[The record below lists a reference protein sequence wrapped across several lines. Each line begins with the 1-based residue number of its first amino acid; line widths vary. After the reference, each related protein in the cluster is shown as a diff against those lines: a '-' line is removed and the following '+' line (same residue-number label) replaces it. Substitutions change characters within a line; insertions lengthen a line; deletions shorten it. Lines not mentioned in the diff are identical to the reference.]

1 MDYRDRSD
9 IRMSEYENM
18 INDLEAAVPAELESV
33 WDRASAR
40 EKKHRKVMRFV
51 KPAGS
56 IAAVFACFVLSV
68 NFITPVAQAC
78 SKIPVLKD
86 LAAAVDFSGSLSR
99 AVENNYVQPIGL
111 SQTKNGIK
119 ADIDYVI
126 VDRKQVNIFYRL
138 EYETGGEIGKD
149 IERNENTQLAAL
161 VEIGTDMP
169 PHSITWSGGPD
180 EEEGQLRSITIDF
193 TDSDVP
199 ETIPLVLKAKERDTQ
214 TWNYSEE
221 NLAVFTFTL
230 EISPYYTAQGRTIE
244 LNEELD
250 ILGQN
255 FTLTTLDISPTHLQ
269 LNVESREANNM
280 WLKSLS
286 FYVENIGKAG
296 DSTLETI
303 NGISALGSK
312 DTPEV
317 TAFRKE
323 SPWFFDTD
331 NLKIVITGARLA
343 EKDMD
348 GLEIKVTG
356 PDAGVISGR
365 LPDGVRLEEISR
377 QKHADGKPDVEIS
390 FKTVKGIDGG
400 RTSEIYEVFEREY
413 IDGKGRKIYMDTYAG
428 TGDDTEF
435 TNTLILEN
443 YAYDTVTV
451 YPCFTHCW
459 NAEQPVEIIV
469 MSYEN
474 SK

>member
-1 MDYRDRSD
+1 MDYRDRNAM
-9 IRMSEYENM
+9 RMSEYEKM
-18 INDLEAAVPAELESV
+18 MNDLEAAVPPELESV
-33 WDRASAR
+33 FDRASAR
-40 EKKHRKVMRFV
+40 ERKHRRVMRFV

-126 VDRKQVNIFYRL
+126 VDQKQVNIFYRL
-138 EYETGGEIGKD
+138 EYETEGEAGND

-161 VEIGTDMP
+161 IEIGKDMP
-169 PHSITWSGGPD
+169 PHGISWSGSD
-180 EEEGQLRSITIDF
+180 EEEGRLRSVTIDF

-199 ETIPLVLKAKERDTQ
+199 ETIPLVLKAKKRNTQ
-214 TWNYSEE
+214 TWNYAEE

-230 EISPYYTAQGRTIE
+230 EIDPYYTAQGRTTE
-244 LNEELD
+244 LNEELE

-255 FTLTTLDISPTHLQ
+255 FTLTTVDIYPTHLQ
-269 LNVESREANNM
+269 LNVESDDANTM

-286 FYVENIGKAG
+286 FYVEASGAG
-296 DSTLETI
+296 DDNRLETV

-323 SPWFFDTD
+323 SPWFFDTE

-343 EKDMD
+343 EKDME
-348 GLEIKVTG
+348 GIKIKVTE
-356 PDAGVISGR
+356 PDAGIISGK
-365 LPDGVRLEEISR
+365 LPDGVRLDGVTKQGR
-377 QKHADGKPDVEIS
+377 DDGKPTVEIS

-400 RTSEIYEVFEREY
+400 STSEIYEVFEREY
-413 IDGKGRKIYMDTYAG
+413 VDGEGREGYMETYAG
-428 TGDDTEF
+428 TGDDAEF
-435 TNTLILEN
+435 TSTLVLKD
-443 YAYDTVTV
+443 YAFDTVTV
-451 YPCFTHCW
+451 YTCFTHCW
-459 NAEQPVEIIV
+459 KAGQLVEITV

>member
-1 MDYRDRSD
+1 MDYRDKTD
-9 IRMSEYENM
+9 IRMSEYEKM
-18 INDLEAAVPAELESV
+18 LNDLEAAVPPELESV
-33 WDRASAR
+33 FDRASAR
-40 EKKHRKVMRFV
+40 ERKHRQVMRFV

-99 AVENNYVQPIGL
+99 AVENNYVQTIGL

-138 EYETGGEIGKD
+138 EYEKEGEAGKD
-149 IERNENTQLAAL
+149 MEKNENTQLAAL
-161 VEIGTDMP
+161 IEIGKDMP
-169 PHSITWSGGPD
+169 PHGITWGSGTD
-180 EEEGQLRSITIDF
+180 EEGKLRSVTIDF

-214 TWNYSEE
+214 TWNYAED

-230 EISPYYTAQGRTIE
+230 KIDPYYTAQGRTIE

-250 ILGQN
+250 ILGQH
-255 FTLTTLDISPTHLQ
+255 FTLTSVDIYPTHLQ
-269 LNVESREANNM
+269 LNVESDDANTM

-286 FYVENIGKAG
+286 FYVEAAGKAG
-296 DSTLETI
+296 DSMLETI
-303 NGISALGSK
+303 NGVSALGSR

-317 TAFRKE
+317 IAFRKE

-343 EKDMD
+343 EKDME
-348 GLEIKVTG
+348 GIKIKVTE

-377 QKHADGKPDVEIS
+377 QKNADGKPDVEVI

-400 RTSEIYEVFEREY
+400 STFEIYEVFEREY
-413 IDGKGRKIYMDTYAG
+413 LDGEGREGYMESYTG
-428 TGDDTEF
+428 TGDDAEF
-435 TNTLILEN
+435 TSTLILED
-443 YAYDTVTV
+443 YAFDTVTV

-459 NAEQPVEIIV
+459 KAGQPVEITV
-469 MSYEN
+469 MSYES

>member
-1 MDYRDRSD
+1 MDYRDRTD
-9 IRMSEYENM
+9 IRMIEYEKM
-18 INDLEAAVPAELESV
+18 LNDLEKAVPTELESV
-33 WDRASAR
+33 FDRASER
-40 EKKHRKVMRFV
+40 ERKHRIVMRFV

-56 IAAVFACFVLSV
+56 MAAVFACFVLSV

-169 PHSITWSGGPD
+169 PHGITWSGGPD

-214 TWNYSEE
+214 NWNYAEE

-230 EISPYYTAQGRTIE
+230 KIDPYYTAQGRTIE

-255 FTLTTLDISPTHLQ
+255 FTLTTVDIYPTHLQ
-269 LNVESREANNM
+269 LNVESDKANNM
-280 WLKSLS
+280 WLKSLD
-286 FYVENIGKAG
+286 FYVEAAGKAG
-296 DSTLETI
+296 DNMLETI
-303 NGISALGSK
+303 NGISALGSR
-312 DTPEV
+312 DTPEIR
-317 TAFRKE
+317 AFRKE

-343 EKDMD
+343 EKDMEGID
-348 GLEIKVTG
+348 IKVTE

-365 LPDGVRLEEISR
+365 LPDGVCLEDISAE
-377 QKHADGKPDVEIS
+377 KNADGKQNVEIS

-413 IDGKGRKIYMDTYAG
+413 LDGEGRKGYMDTYAG
-428 TGDDTEF
+428 TGEDADF
-435 TNTLILEN
+435 TSTLILED

-451 YPCFTHCW
+451 YPCFTHFW
-459 NAEQPVEIIV
+459 KAEKPVEITV
-469 MSYEN
+469 Q
-474 SK
+474 KKDG

>member
-169 PHSITWSGGPD
+169 PHGITWSGGPD

-214 TWNYSEE
+214 TWNYAEE

-230 EISPYYTAQGRTIE
+230 EIDPYYTAQGRTIE

-255 FTLTTLDISPTHLQ
+255 FTLTTVDIYPTHLQ
-269 LNVESREANNM
+269 LNVESDKANNM
-280 WLKSLS
+280 WLKSLD
-286 FYVENIGKAG
+286 FYVEAAGKAG
-296 DSTLETI
+296 DSMLETI
-303 NGISALGSK
+303 NGISALGSR
-312 DTPEV
+312 DTPEM

-323 SPWFFDTD
+323 SPWFYDTD
-331 NLKIVITGARLA
+331 NLKIIITGARLA
-343 EKDMD
+343 EKDMEGID
-348 GLEIKVTG
+348 IKVTE

-365 LPDGVRLEEISR
+365 LPDGVCLEDISAE
-377 QKHADGKPDVEIS
+377 KNADGKQNVEIS
-390 FKTVKGIDGG
+390 FKTVKGIDCG

-413 IDGKGRKIYMDTYAG
+413 LDGEGRKGYMDTYAG
-428 TGDDTEF
+428 TGEDADF
-435 TNTLILEN
+435 TSTLILED

-451 YPCFTHCW
+451 YPCFTHFW
-459 NAEQPVEIIV
+459 KAEKPVEITV
-469 MSYEN
+469 Q
-474 SK
+474 KKDG

>member
-1 MDYRDRSD
+1 MDYRDN
-9 IRMSEYENM
+9 RMAEYEKM
-18 INDLEAAVPAELESV
+18 LKDLDMAVPAELEGV

-40 EKKHRKVMRFV
+40 EKKHRTVMRFV
-51 KPAGS
+51 KPAAS

-99 AVENNYVQPIGL
+99 AVENNYVQTIGH

-126 VDRKQVNIFYRL
+126 VDQKQVNIFYRL

-161 VEIGTDMP
+161 VEIGKDVP
-169 PHSITWSGGPD
+169 PHGITWSSGPD
-180 EEEGQLRSITIDF
+180 EEEGKLRSITIDF

-214 TWNYSEE
+214 NWNYAEE

-230 EISPYYTAQGRTIE
+230 EIDPYYTAQGRTIE

-255 FTLTTLDISPTHLQ
+255 FTLTTVDIYPTHLQ
-269 LNVESREANNM
+269 LNVESDKANNM
-280 WLKSLS
+280 WLKSLD
-286 FYVENIGKAG
+286 FYVEAAGKAG
-296 DSTLETI
+296 DNMLETI
-303 NGISALGSK
+303 NGISALGSR
-312 DTPEV
+312 DTPEM

-323 SPWFFDTD
+323 SPWFYDTD
-331 NLKIVITGARLA
+331 NLKIIITGARLA
-343 EKDMD
+343 EKDME
-348 GLEIKVTG
+348 GIEIKVTE

-365 LPDGVRLEEISR
+365 LPDGVCLEDISAE
-377 QKHADGKPDVEIS
+377 KNADGKQNVEIS

-413 IDGKGRKIYMDTYAG
+413 LDGEGRKGYMDTYAG
-428 TGDDTEF
+428 TGEDADF
-435 TNTLILEN
+435 TSTLILED

-451 YPCFTHCW
+451 YPCFTHFW
-459 NAEQPVEIIV
+459 KAEKPVEITV
-469 MSYEN
+469 Q
-474 SK
+474 KKDG

>member
-1 MDYRDRSD
+1 MDYRDRTD
-9 IRMSEYENM
+9 IRMSEYEKM
-18 INDLEAAVPAELESV
+18 LNDLEAAVPTELESV
-33 WDRASAR
+33 FDRASAR
-40 EKKHRKVMRFV
+40 ERKHRRVMRFV

-56 IAAVFACFVLSV
+56 MAAVFACFVLSV

-99 AVENNYVQPIGL
+99 AVENNYVQTIEL

-126 VDRKQVNIFYRL
+126 VDQKQVNIFYRL
-138 EYETGGEIGKD
+138 EYETGGEAGKD

-161 VEIGTDMP
+161 FEIGKDMP
-169 PHSITWSGGPD
+169 PHGITWGSGSD
-180 EEEGQLRSITIDF
+180 EEGKLRSVTIDF

-199 ETIPLVLKAKERDTQ
+199 ERIPLVLKAKERNTQ
-214 TWNYSEE
+214 TWNYVEE

-230 EISPYYTAQGRTIE
+230 EIDPYYTAQGRTIE

-255 FTLTTLDISPTHLQ
+255 FTLTTVDIYPTHLQ
-269 LNVESREANNM
+269 LNVESDEANTM

-286 FYVENIGKAG
+286 FYVEAAGAG
-296 DSTLETI
+296 DESRLESI
-303 NGISALGSK
+303 NGISALGSN

-323 SPWFFDTD
+323 SPWFFDTED
-331 NLKIVITGARLA
+331 LKIVITGARLA
-343 EKDMD
+343 EKDME
-348 GLEIKVTG
+348 GIKIKVTE

-365 LPDGVRLEEISR
+365 LPDGVRLDNISE
-377 QKHADGKPDVEIS
+377 QKHADGKPTVEIS

-400 RTSEIYEVFEREY
+400 STSEIYEVFEREY
-413 IDGKGRKIYMDTYAG
+413 VDGEGREGYMETYAG
-428 TGDDTEF
+428 TGDDAEF
-435 TNTLILEN
+435 TSTLILED

-459 NAEQPVEIIV
+459 KAEKPVEITV
-469 MSYEN
+469 MSYES

>member
-18 INDLEAAVPAELESV
+18 INELEAAVPAELESV

-40 EKKHRKVMRFV
+40 EKKHRTVMRFV
-51 KPAGS
+51 KPVAS

-99 AVENNYVQPIGL
+99 AVENNYVQTIAL

-126 VDRKQVNIFYRL
+126 VDQKQVNIFYRL
-138 EYETGGEIGKD
+138 EYETGGEAGNN
-149 IERNENTQLAAL
+149 IERNENTELAAL
-161 VEIGTDMP
+161 IEIGKDMP
-169 PHSITWSGGPD
+169 PHGITWGSGSD
-180 EEEGQLRSITIDF
+180 EEGKLRSVTIDF

-199 ETIPLVLKAKERDTQ
+199 ETIPLVIKAKERDTQ
-214 TWNYSEE
+214 TWNYAKE

-230 EISPYYTAQGRTIE
+230 EIDPYYTAQGRTIE
-244 LNEELD
+244 LNEELN

-255 FTLTTLDISPTHLQ
+255 FTLTSVDIYPTHLQ
-269 LNVESREANNM
+269 LNVESDEANTM

-286 FYVENIGKAG
+286 FYVEAIGAG
-296 DSTLETI
+296 KDSKLESI

-317 TAFRKE
+317 IAFRKE
-323 SPWFFDTD
+323 SPWFYNTD
-331 NLKIVITGARLA
+331 NLKIFITGARLA
-343 EKDMD
+343 EKDME
-348 GLEIKVTG
+348 GIKIKVTEHG
-356 PDAGVISGR
+356 AGIVSGR
-365 LPDGVRLEEISR
+365 LPDGVRLEDISE
-377 QKHADGKPDVEIS
+377 QKHADGKPTVEIR

-400 RTSEIYEVFEREY
+400 STSVIYEVFEREY
-413 IDGKGRKIYMDTYAG
+413 LDGEGREGYMESYTG
-428 TGDDTEF
+428 TGDSNEF
-435 TNTLILEN
+435 TSTLILED
-443 YAYDTVTV
+443 YAFDTVTV

-459 NAEQPVEIIV
+459 KAEKPVEITV
-469 MSYEN
+469 MSYES

>member
-1 MDYRDRSD
+1 MDYRDN
-9 IRMSEYENM
+9 RMAEYEKM
-18 INDLEAAVPAELESV
+18 LKDLDMAVPAELEGV

-40 EKKHRKVMRFV
+40 EKKHRTVMRFV
-51 KPAGS
+51 KPAAS

-99 AVENNYVQPIGL
+99 AVKNDYVQTIGL

-126 VDRKQVNIFYRL
+126 VDQKQVNIFYRL
-138 EYETGGEIGKD
+138 EYETEGEAGKD
-149 IERNENTQLAAL
+149 IERKESTQLAAL
-161 VEIGTDMP
+161 IEIGKDMP
-169 PHSITWSGGPD
+169 PHGISWGGPD
-180 EEEGQLRSITIDF
+180 EEEGKLRSVTIDF

-199 ETIPLVLKAKERDTQ
+199 ERIPLVLKAKERETE
-214 TWNYSEE
+214 TWNYAEE

-230 EISPYYTAQGRTIE
+230 EIDPYYTAQGRTIG

-255 FTLTTLDISPTHLQ
+255 FTLTSVDIYPTHLQ
-269 LNVESREANNM
+269 LNVESDEANTM

-286 FYVENIGKAG
+286 FYVEAAGAG
-296 DSTLETI
+296 DDNKLENI

-317 TAFRKE
+317 IAFRKE

-343 EKDMD
+343 EKDME
-348 GLEIKVTG
+348 GIKIKVVEPG
-356 PDAGVISGR
+356 SGIVSGS
-365 LPDGVRLEEISR
+365 LPDGVRLEAVSK
-377 QKHADGKPDVEIS
+377 QKHADGKPDVEIK
-390 FKTVKGIDGG
+390 FKTAKGIDGG
-400 RTSEIYEVFEREY
+400 STSEIYEVFEREY
-413 IDGKGRKIYMDTYAG
+413 LDGEEREGYMETYAG
-428 TGDDTEF
+428 TGDSNEF
-435 TNTLILEN
+435 TSTLILED
-443 YAYDTVTV
+443 YDYDTVTV

-459 NAEQPVEIIV
+459 NAEEPVEV
-469 MSYEN
+469 VADRNDELA
-474 SK
+474 

>member
-78 SKIPVLKD
+78 SKIPVLKE

-99 AVENNYVQPIGL
+99 AVENNYVQTIGL

-126 VDRKQVNIFYRL
+126 VDQKQVNIFYRL
-138 EYETGGEIGKD
+138 EYETGGEAGNN
-149 IERNENTQLAAL
+149 IERNENTELAAL
-161 VEIGTDMP
+161 IEIGKDMP
-169 PHSITWSGGPD
+169 PHGITWGSGSD
-180 EEEGQLRSITIDF
+180 EEGKLRSVTIDF

-199 ETIPLVLKAKERDTQ
+199 ETIPLVIKAKERDTQ
-214 TWNYSEE
+214 TWNYAKE
-221 NLAVFTFTL
+221 NLAVFTFTV
-230 EISPYYTAQGRTIE
+230 EIDPYYTAQGKTIE
-244 LNEELD
+244 IDEKLD
-250 ILGQN
+250 ILGQH
-255 FTLTTLDISPTHLQ
+255 FTLTTVDIYPTHLQ
-269 LNVESREANNM
+269 LNVESDEANTM

-286 FYVENIGKAG
+286 FYVEVIGAG
-296 DSTLETI
+296 KDSKLESI

-317 TAFRKE
+317 IAFRKE
-323 SPWFFDTD
+323 SPWFYDTED
-331 NLKIVITGARLA
+331 LKIVITGARLA
-343 EKDMD
+343 EKNME
-348 GLEIKVTG
+348 GIEIKVTE

-365 LPDGVRLEEISR
+365 LPDGVRLKGVSR
-377 QKHADGKPDVEIS
+377 QINADGKSDVEII
-390 FKTVKGIDGG
+390 FKTVKGSDGG
-400 RTSEIYEVFEREY
+400 STSEIYEVFERDY
-413 IDGKGRKIYMDTYAG
+413 VDGEGRESYMDTYAG
-428 TGDDTEF
+428 TGDDAEF
-435 TNTLILEN
+435 TSTLILED
-443 YAYDTVTV
+443 YDYDTVTV

-459 NAEQPVEIIV
+459 KAEKPVEITV
-469 MSYEN
+469 MSYES